1 MSFSDYVKL
10 TNRAYVDLGQHYR
23 NVKRKGVNATNDDHE
38 RGRELVKE
46 YNKLSK
52 GSAPAK
58 DWDTVFPEVFT
69 DWPPK
74 LS

>member
-10 TNRAYVDLGQHYR
+10 TNRAYVDLSQHYR
-23 NVKRKGVNATNDDHE
+23 NVKRKGMHATNDDHE
-38 RGRELVKE
+38 QGRELVKE
-46 YNKLSK
+46 YNNLSN

-69 DWPPK
+69 D
-74 LS
+74 